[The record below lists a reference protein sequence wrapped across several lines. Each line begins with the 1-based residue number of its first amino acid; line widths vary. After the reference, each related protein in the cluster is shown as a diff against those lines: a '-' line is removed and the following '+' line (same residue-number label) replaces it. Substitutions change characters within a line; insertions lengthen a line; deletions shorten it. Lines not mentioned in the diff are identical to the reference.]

1 VSRVLIIDDDAD
13 ACELFSFVLTQAN
26 HDVVFATDGR
36 AGLDLVHEVQPEV
49 VLVDIFMPRM
59 DGLLVIQELRRRCPT
74 IKIVAVSAGMMISV
88 GTSLLDLAPGAGAD
102 VVLRKPLEPHVLQ
115 ETIAR
120 LVAGG

>member
-1 VSRVLIIDDDAD
+1 MSRVLIIDDDVD
-13 ACELFSFVLTQAN
+13 ACELFSFILTHAN

-36 AGLDLVHEVQPEV
+36 TGLDLFREAQPEV

-59 DGLLVIQELRRRCPT
+59 DGLLVIGELRRRCPT